1 MSNLSE
7 SKRDRFVRIAE
18 TRTNKIISMIQL
30 LSNCSN
36 KNTYD
41 YTDQDIQEIFR
52 AIEDELTSCKQKF
65 ITKSENRSKKFKLS
79 K

>member
-52 AIEDELTSCKQKF
+52 AIEDE
-65 ITKSENRSKKFKLS
+65 IKS
-79 K
+79 